1 MGGIPLALGLIPAR
15 AGSKSVC
22 KKAVHPVAG
31 RPLIGWTIAAARCSK
46 LLDRL
51 IVTTEDDEIAD
62 VARDHGAE
70 VPFMRPREL
79 ARDDVPN
86 MDAAIHA
93 LTWLDE
99 NEGYRPEYLVL
110 LQPTSPLRLPED
122 IDTPLTM
129 ARDGALDAVVSVT
142 PVTHHPRLL
151 RHVDEQGVVAPFAAE
166 VPDLP
171 RRQTLAPVYA
181 HNGAVFLVRA
191 GILRSRRTYEPEGT
205 RAYMMP
211 PERSLDVDLPWD
223 LRLAGLILAHR
234 LRESG
239 D

>member
-1 MGGIPLALGLIPAR
+1 MSNTPLALGLIPAR
-15 AGSKSVC
+15 GGSKSVL

-31 RPLIGWTIAAARCSK
+31 RPLIGWTIDAARRAQ

-51 IVTTEDDEIAD
+51 VVTTEDDEIAD

-122 IDTPLTM
+122 IDAPVTM
-129 ARDGALDAVVSVT
+129 ARDGELDAVVSMT
-142 PVTHHPRLL
+142 PATHHPRLL
-151 RHVDEQGVVAPFAAE
+151 RHVDERGVVAPYAAE
-166 VPDLP
+166 APDLP

-181 HNGAVFLVRA
+181 HNGSVFLVRA
-191 GILRSRRTYEPEGT
+191 GILRSQHTYEPEGT
-205 RAYMMP
+205 RAYIMP
-211 PERSLDVDLPWD
+211 PDRSLDVDSAWD
-223 LRLAGLILAHR
+223 MHLAGLILAHR
-234 LRESG
+234 LRESA

>member
-1 MGGIPLALGLIPAR
+1 MSGTPLALGLIPAR
-15 AGSKSVC
+15 GGSRSVS

-31 RPLIGWTIAAARCSK
+31 RPLIGWTIGAARCSK
-46 LLDRL
+46 LLDRVV
-51 IVTTEDDEIAD
+51 VTTEDDEIAH
-62 VARDHGAE
+62 VSRDQGAE
-70 VPFMRPREL
+70 VPFMRPAEL

-93 LTWLDE
+93 LTWLEE

-122 IDTPLTM
+122 IDIPLKM
-129 ARDGALDAVVSVT
+129 AGDGALDAVVSVT
-142 PVTHHPRLL
+142 AATHHPRLL
-151 RHVDEQGVVAPFAAE
+151 RRVDDQGVVAPLKAD
-166 VPDLP
+166 VLDLP
-171 RRQTLAPVYA
+171 RRQTLTPVYA

-191 GILRSRRTYEPEGT
+191 GIFRSQRTYEPDGT

-211 PERSLDVDLPWD
+211 PERSLDVDSPWD
-223 LRLAGLILAHR
+223 MHLAGLILAHR
-234 LRESG
+234 SRESG